1 MIVEAVVVVVVVVN
15 VDVVRDGGRGQ
26 GCGHDGHVEMNINP
40 KKIIQNK
47 TSREC
52 TVQQCL

>member
-1 MIVEAVVVVVVVVN
+1 MIVEAVVVVVVVVD

-47 TSREC
+47 TSHEC